1 MIVEDADLVERLRAG
16 DPHTFT
22 AVVRAWSPAM
32 LQTARGY
39 VRSYASAEE
48 VVQETWLGVLRGLD
62 VFEGRSQLRTWVFRI
77 LVNIA
82 RRRGRREARAVSEL
96 GVLPWVDGPLDD
108 APHADR
114 PELFASTLGPE
125 AAALAGELQALV
137 AQALS
142 QLPRRQRVVVELRD
156 LVGMEAPEVCQI
168 LDVSAANQ
176 RVLLHRG
183 RTRLRTL
190 LSVAVG

>member
-1 MIVEDADLVERLRAG
+1 MSRLRAG
-16 DPHTFT
+16 DAHTFSL
-22 AVVRAWSPAM
+22 VVRAWSPAM
-32 LQTARGY
+32 LRTARHY
-39 VRSYASAEE
+39 VRSNATAEE

-82 RRRGRREARAVSEL
+82 RRRGRQEARAVAEL
-96 GVLPWVDGPLDD
+96 RSGPWLDGPEEG
-108 APHADR
+108 DR
-114 PELFASTLGPE
+114 QTDPTGLGSPALGPE

-137 AQALS
+137 AQALT

-156 LVGMEAPEVCQI
+156 LLGLEAPEVCQI
-168 LDVSAANQ
+168 LDVSPENQ

-183 RTRLRTL
+183 RTRLRSL
-190 LSVAVG
+190 LAVTVGLTAG